1 MENEEENSYE
11 YDDYKNE
18 EEEENEI
25 KYDDDE

>member
-11 YDDYKNE
+11 YDDYKD

>member
-11 YDDYKNE
+11 YDDYKK

>member
-11 YDDYKNE
+11 NDDYKI

-25 KYDDDE
+25 KYDDEE

>member
-11 YDDYKNE
+11 YDDYKKE

>member
-11 YDDYKNE
+11 YDDYKI

>member
-18 EEEENEI
+18 EEENEI